1 MPTTT
6 TVPMD
11 DKEIFESATTPEVKD
26 VTNEK
31 ETAETKERARDEAGK
46 FAKAEKVE
54 AKPAVTE
61 VKPDAKAEDKSDKGN
76 EGIPSWR
83 LKEEMDAKRRYEDE
97 NRLLRQ
103 QLAQINERITKQE
116 APKTEA
122 PEIWE
127 DPNKW
132 GQTITQQ
139 AISPLQEELQNMR
152 ETFSRSNAEIAYGA
166 DKVAEAYE
174 AMGKDLEQMPQAQ
187 RDEIISRLKKHPH
200 PFGEIVKWHQNN
212 QTLSKVGNDPQKW
225 LDAEKEKWLSDPAE
239 QAKILERIRGSAQTR
254 PSVTNLPPSLN
265 RVSSA
270 GNGLDDSGDLSNE
283 SLFAHATAR

>member
-1 MPTTT
+1 MPQE

-11 DKEIFESATTPEVKD
+11 DKELFESASAPEVK
-26 VTNEK
+26 
-31 ETAETKERARDEAGK
+31 ETKEVTETRVRDEQDK
-46 FAKAEKVE
+46 FAKTETKVEKVE
-54 AKPAVTE
+54 TKPVAEVVPE
-61 VKPDAKAEDKSDKGN
+61 VKTETKVDEDGDKV
-76 EGIPSWR
+76 PSWR
-83 LKEEMDAKRRYEDE
+83 LREVNEKARQRDEE
-97 NRLLRQ
+97 NRQLRIQ
-103 QLAQINERITKQE
+103 VAHINAQLQKQN
-116 APKTEA
+116 APKAE
-122 PEIWE
+122 PVEIWE
-127 DPNKW
+127 DPNGFVSHVTKEAL
-132 GQTITQQ
+132 TPIEQQ
-139 AISPLQEELQNMR
+139 LQEMR
-152 ETFSRSNAEIAYGA
+152 ETFSRSNAETAFGA

-174 AMGKDLEQMPQAQ
+174 AMGKNLEALPQNE

-239 QAKILERIRGSAQTR
+239 QAKIMERIRGSAQTR

-270 GNGLDDSGDLSNE
+270 GNGLDTSDDLSNE